1 VRVQLAARLTATA
14 IGAGSDAVSGLA
26 IVRHAK

>member
-1 VRVQLAARLTATA
+1 VRAQLAARLTATA
-14 IGAGSDAVSGLA
+14 IAAGSDAVSGLA